1 MCNGIITCTRVSS
14 AEFNITDSEMDEIR
28 MI

>member
-1 MCNGIITCTRVSS
+1 MCNTIITCTRVSS
-14 AEFNITDSEMDEIR
+14 AEFNVTDSEGDEIR